1 MRIADLITPASIAM
15 RVHIDDKPDALR
27 FAAMALGSR
36 SGLQPERIRE
46 ALSAREELGS
56 TGIGRGVAL
65 PHVSFPDLDRPYAL
79 LFSLAKPIGFDAID
93 GAPVDLICAVISP
106 AAPTSGSSE
115 SLSNLAAI
123 CRIMRDKD
131 RAAAMRKAA
140 NPWDVHHIIV
150 RSPENAAQL
159 AS

>member
-1 MRIADLITPASIAM
+1 MRIADLITPASIAV
-15 RVHIDDKPDALR
+15 RVHIDNKPEALR

-46 ALSAREELGS
+46 ALAAREELGS

-65 PHVSFPDLDRPYAL
+65 PHVSFPDLDRPHAL
-79 LFSLAKPIGFDAID
+79 LFSLAKPIRFDAID
-93 GAPVDLICAVISP
+93 GEPVDLICAIISP
-106 AAPTSGSSE
+106 TAPNAGASE

-123 CRIMRDKD
+123 CRILRDKD
-131 RAAAMRKAA
+131 HAAAMRKATV
-140 NPWDVHHIIV
+140 PWDVHGIIV
-150 RSPENAAQL
+150 KSSETAAQL